1 MAKRVVNAPKPVL
14 CGPLTL
20 DQLAA
25 TIRHR
30 RSAAGL
36 TIAEAAGL
44 CGLSKQAYHNLELG
58 AANSRSDTLFSV
70 CAALGIEMAI
80 AEAPIGQ
87 AAMDD

>member
-1 MAKRVVNAPKPVL
+1 MAKRVVNAPQPTL
-14 CGPLTL
+14 AGPLTL
-20 DQLAA
+20 EQLAA

-58 AANSRSDTLFSV
+58 AANSRSDNLFAV
-70 CAALGIEMAI
+70 CAALGIDLRIDQSLDLHE
-80 AEAPIGQ
+80 
-87 AAMDD
+87 